1 MWIFDYLKFSNDR
14 GHFDFSGVVLWV
26 FPESNHILETNSF
39 ISPFIV
45 NADQCPTSPGRFQY
59 YNGDT
64 KVCCNGTLYDRNKD
78 SKEEVGCC
86 GGKRKREREVF
97 KYTWII
103 VIYIL
108 ITRYIILQ
116 NIL

>member
-1 MWIFDYLKFSNDR
+1 MGFTRVKSHTWKK
-14 GHFDFSGVVLWV
+14 
-26 FPESNHILETNSF
+26 SF

-45 NADQCPTSPGRFQY
+45 IADQCPTSPGRFQY

-86 GGKRKREREVF
+86 GGKRKRERE
-97 KYTWII
+97 KY
-103 VIYIL
+103 L
-108 ITRYIILQ
+108 
-116 NIL
+116 NIPE